1 MAYDT
6 RQKTS
11 QQKGYDITGKM
22 LRDYK
27 LKSGTDPLNRSASHS
42 EQMIREYGSNNMGQA
57 VTTPTPPPQVA
68 TPLRDE
74 ASAMRDRLRMQI
86 TSEQQKLLAG
96 RRTGDIAR
104 GSGTDTDSLTNIAA
118 LRRELAGYDRAAT
131 PGQRPNSPEANFMAG
146 RDVANQ
152 AAKIMQG
159 DLAAMEQKVY
169 TMPPGP
175 MRDAEVEKLRAF
187 KSKTNEQFVKGN
199 VLRPEDTGPPVPGS
213 SSTGYY
219 DALAEAD
226 KQTASQVAS
235 AGRDY
240 DRRQNVLGF
249 TKELTTKR
257 LAEEQRARDVKDATF
272 NAGMAGIRRPED
284 EFRMKQDAMAAEIA
298 NIQAKTGV
306 SKAEAER
313 IAAQTDVARDSISPT
328 NPERRFT
335 GLKADAMV
343 SEINRRN
350 NVMSGNARPQTPEEI
365 EAARMNTAFAKES
378 SGVTEQNAANAMKA
392 ASDFEAVTSFING
405 DGVAGSTFT
414 GNADGATKASAQIL
428 NYAQSI
434 ADLAATDPQAARV
447 AARDFYSSIK
457 LPPSGKFEAS
467 RGAGNIAANMM
478 IGLPTLGL
486 GNVAL
491 EAAHRSNA
499 TARQRAADQMNQALA
514 LLKQIAG
521 Q

>member
-11 QQKGYDITGKM
+11 QRQGYDITGKM
-22 LRDYK
+22 LRDYEK
-27 LKSGTDPLNRSASHS
+27 LPGRGAASKPS
-42 EQMIREYGSNNMGQA
+42 DFKTLPGNNSPA
-57 VTTPTPPPQVA
+57 VMDKLSSPQVA
-68 TPLRDE
+68 TPLQDD
-74 ASAMRDRLRMQI
+74 ASSMRDRLRMQI
-86 TSEQQKLLAG
+86 TNEQQGLLSN
-96 RRTGDIAR
+96 RRTGKVAK
-104 GSGTDTDSLTNIAA
+104 GSGTDTDSLANIAA
-118 LRRELAGYDRAAT
+118 LRNELAGYERAARPRQNPNT
-131 PGQRPNSPEANFMAG
+131 PERNFMAN
-146 RDVANQ
+146 RDVAGQ

-187 KSKTNEQFVKGN
+187 KDKTNQQFIKGN
-199 VLRPEDTGPPVPGS
+199 VLRPDDTGPPVPGS
-213 SSTGYY
+213 SSTDYA
-219 DALAEAD
+219 DAMATAEG
-226 KQTASQVAS
+226 QTASQMAA

-313 IAAQTDVARDSISPT
+313 IAAQTDVARDSISPD

-335 GLKADAMV
+335 SLKGDAMA
-343 SEINRRN
+343 SEIARRN
-350 NVMSGNARPQTPEEI
+350 SVMSGNARPQTPEEI

-378 SGVTEQNAANAMKA
+378 SGVTEQNADNAMKA

-414 GNADGATKASAQIL
+414 GNAEGATKASSQIL

-457 LPPSGKFEAS
+457 LPPSGKFEPA
-467 RGAGNIAANMM
+467 RGIGNMAAHLATA
-478 IGLPTLGL
+478 IGSGIPTLGMS
-486 GNVAL
+486 NVAL